1 MRFHLTFENN
11 KNKQMKKQQKF
22 FGKILLYTVI
32 VFFFFGCNE
41 AQSNSEE
48 STENKLDYFIKVT
61 EEKINEDNFKNTAVK
76 IDTPRSDI
84 IDGNE
89 TNSEYKLKGKPDTII
104 IEFDENNLLLIP
116 GFGPGVY
123 DEENPTPSM
132 YKNYSFVQ
140 NNDKINFILSDISG
154 LSGDI
159 RGNELFFETD
169 KNFKI
174 ISILC
179 DAQAGIFFN
188 EDGSGG
194 MQEEFKG
201 EKSEKYPAKQTDEYI
216 YEVPNFE
223 GIEDAFTEDVIAQA
237 DKKVDE
243 NDLLSYDFL
252 ISEIIVE
259 IQYSINNQKYI
270 KKLVFKYEYGD

>member
-1 MRFHLTFENN
+1 
-11 KNKQMKKQQKF
+11 MKKQQKF
-22 FGKILLYTVI
+22 FEKILLFTVI
-32 VFFFFGCNE
+32 VFSFFGCNE
-41 AQSNSEE
+41 TQNNNDDN
-48 STENKLDYFIKVT
+48 TKNKPDSFIKVT
-61 EEKINEDNFKNTAVK
+61 EEKINEDNFKDTAVK
-76 IDTPRSDI
+76 IETPQSDV

-89 TNSEYKLKGKPDTII
+89 TNSEYKLKGKTDTIV
-104 IEFDENNLLLIP
+104 IEFDENNRLLIP
-116 GFGPGVY
+116 GFGPGY
-123 DEENPTPSM
+123 PDYSDEENPTPSM

-140 NNDKINFILSDISG
+140 NNDTINFTLSDMIG
-154 LSGDI
+154 LLGDI

-179 DAQAGIFFN
+179 DAQAGIYFN

-194 MQEEFKG
+194 IQEEFKG
-201 EKSEKYPAKQTDEYI
+201 DKFEKYPAKQTDEYI